1 MPKHNFHPLRREWGA
16 WELGLRYSYIDLND
30 EDIRGGEERNLT
42 LGLNWYLNTKVRLMF
57 NYIRAEVDD
66 RADPAVDDGT
76 VDILQ
81 ARFQIAF

>member
-1 MPKHNFHPLRREWGA
+1 
-16 WELGLRYSYIDLND
+16 
-30 EDIRGGEERNLT
+30 
-42 LGLNWYLNTKVRLMF
+42 MF

-81 ARFQIAF
+81 ARFQIAFWGACLQIPASIQPSWKSSAKVTV